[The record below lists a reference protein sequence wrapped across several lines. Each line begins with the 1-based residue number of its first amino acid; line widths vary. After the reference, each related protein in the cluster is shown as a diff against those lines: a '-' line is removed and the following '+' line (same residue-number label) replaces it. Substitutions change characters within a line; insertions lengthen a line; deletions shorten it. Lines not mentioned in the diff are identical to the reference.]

1 MRNKARICEFENL
14 QDSLKRDRIVC
25 GIHGKNII
33 DRLLR
38 DKNLTLDRAAAIVR
52 ASETSKSQVHELDGK
67 TVHAIRRQNS
77 QCKQNLPQNQTHL
90 RRTPQFPNKSNP
102 ISTLPA
108 ATNSFFKQ
116 AKNCYYCGTVR
127 GRLCPA
133 FGHQCSKC
141 GKLNRFAR
149 VCQSFYPSSSFNA
162 NQQIH
167 ELQQQSDNSSFT
179 PNHHQPFIPS
189 PN

>member
-67 TVHAIRRQNS
+67 TVDAIRRQNS
-77 QCKQNLPQNQTHL
+77 Q
-90 RRTPQFPNKSNP
+90 
-102 ISTLPA
+102 
-108 ATNSFFKQ
+108 
-116 AKNCYYCGTVR
+116 
-127 GRLCPA
+127 
-133 FGHQCSKC
+133 
-141 GKLNRFAR
+141 
-149 VCQSFYPSSSFNA
+149 
-162 NQQIH
+162 
-167 ELQQQSDNSSFT
+167 
-179 PNHHQPFIPS
+179 
-189 PN
+189 